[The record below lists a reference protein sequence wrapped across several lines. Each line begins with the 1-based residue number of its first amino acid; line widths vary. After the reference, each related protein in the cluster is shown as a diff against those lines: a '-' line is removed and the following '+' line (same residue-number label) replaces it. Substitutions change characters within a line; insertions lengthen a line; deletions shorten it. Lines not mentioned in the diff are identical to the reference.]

1 MHHRPVRRVGQ
12 RARDSHR
19 TPARAARPKP
29 EASGRERFWW
39 YFMRISGLA
48 LVFLAL
54 GHMFI
59 MHVLVELSGGEID
72 FAFVQSR
79 WGTPFWRIYDLL
91 LLADAQTSGGLLVVG
106 AVRPPWARV
115 VLVAGIGSLLALG
128 WEIGEW
134 YTFIRHGTE
143 IETAYEDTLG
153 DMTLG
158 DDTGS
163 SASDR

>member
-1 MHHRPVRRVGQ
+1 MTAAAPRRPRVVYTNP
-12 RARDSHR
+12 SH
-19 TPARAARPKP
+19 AARPKP

-79 WGTPFWRIYDLL
+79 WGTPFWRIYDF
-91 LLADAQTSGGLLVVG
+91 ALLVLAFLHG
-106 AVRPPWARV
+106 ANGARV
-115 VLVAGIGSLLALG
+115 VIGDYVANRTARSLLIGILLAISGIWLVLG
-128 WEIGEW
+128 MAIIV
-134 YTFIRHGTE
+134 FF
-143 IETAYEDTLG
+143 DP
-153 DMTLG
+153 
-158 DDTGS
+158 
-163 SASDR
+163 SAHSVSGPI